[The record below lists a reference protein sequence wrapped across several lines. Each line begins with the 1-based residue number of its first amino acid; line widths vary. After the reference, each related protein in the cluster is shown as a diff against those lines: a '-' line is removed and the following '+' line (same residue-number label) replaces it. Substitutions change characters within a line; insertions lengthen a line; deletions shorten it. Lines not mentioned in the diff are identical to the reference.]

1 VKKPKSARASRRQA
15 ERAREKLAKQRMALA
30 ALEPGGVPE
39 RPLEVDSAS
48 VIESRAETFECLH
61 CGGRVRS
68 LDHRAE
74 VVGER
79 RLRVAVVRCASC
91 GAERTIYFKLG
102 TVLPS

>member
-1 VKKPKSARASRRQA
+1 MSKPKSARTARREA
-15 ERAREKLAKQRMALA
+15 ERAAAKLYKQRVALA
-30 ALEPGGVPE
+30 ALEPGGAPD
-39 RPLEVDSAS
+39 RPLEVESAS
-48 VIESRAETFECLH
+48 VIESRAEAFECLR
-61 CGGRVRS
+61 CNGRVRT

-91 GAERTIYFKLG
+91 ATERTIYFRLG